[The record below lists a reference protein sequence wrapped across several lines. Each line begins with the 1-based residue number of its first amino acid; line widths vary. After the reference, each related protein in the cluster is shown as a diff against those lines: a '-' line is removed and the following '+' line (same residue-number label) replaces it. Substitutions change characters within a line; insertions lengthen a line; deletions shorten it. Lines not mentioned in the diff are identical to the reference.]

1 MRVLQPKIL
10 FKPCSPSCSS
20 SLAPTEPLFPECGVK
35 HSKRNH
41 QNHVCLLETEQ
52 HHNHPRDQQPAIT
65 GAHSRL
71 QEPESQMPVL
81 DLIQEP
87 SELNI
92 LVFGPEEL
100 LILQVRQLMNATS
113 QA

>member
-1 MRVLQPKIL
+1 MQVLQPKIL

-20 SLAPTEPLFPECGVK
+20 SLAPTKPLFPECGVK
-35 HSKRNH
+35 CFKRNH
-41 QNHVCLLETEQ
+41 LNHVCLLETEQ

-71 QEPESQMPVL
+71 QEPEGQMPVL
-81 DLIQEP
+81 DLIQ
-87 SELNI
+87 LNR
-92 LVFGPEEL
+92 VFEPEEL